1 MSDEQMTN
9 IEQNSTNTPAEKS
22 LGFDLAVFTWEVIK
36 TILISLAI
44 ILPIRYYL
52 VQPFF
57 VKGPSM
63 ESNFLDKDY
72 LIVNEIGYRFNEPQR
87 GDVVIFRYPYDTKQF
102 FIKRIVGLPEETV
115 DVKNNVVTIYNKS
128 NPAGTILEEPY
139 LDSFQQTLGANR
151 VKLDDDEYFVMG
163 DNRLQSHDS
172 RAFGPVNKVLITGR
186 PVLRLYPLNRIGTI
200 PRIIN

>member
-9 IEQNSTNTPAEKS
+9 IEQNGANIPAEKS
-22 LGFDLAVFTWEVIK
+22 IGFDLAAFVWEVIK
-36 TILISLAI
+36 TVLISLAI

-72 LIVNEIGYRFNEPQR
+72 LIVDEIGYRFNEPKR

-102 FIKRIVGLPEETV
+102 FIKRIVGLPGETV
-115 DVKNNVVTIYNKS
+115 EVKNNSVIIYNKP
-128 NPAGTILEEPY
+128 NPGGMVLTENY
-139 LDSFQQTLGANR
+139 LDSFQQTLGADR

-172 RAFGPVNKVLITGR
+172 RAFGPVKKSLIIGR
-186 PVLRLYPLNRIGTI
+186 PFLRLYPLNRVGTI
-200 PRIIN
+200 TRVEN

>member
-1 MSDEQMTN
+1 MSDEQITN
-9 IEQNSTNTPAEKS
+9 IEQNSANVPTEKS
-22 LGFDLAVFTWEVIK
+22 IGFDLATFVWEVIK
-36 TILISLAI
+36 TVLISLAI

-72 LIVNEIGYRFNEPQR
+72 LIVDEIGYRFNEPKR

-102 FIKRIVGLPEETV
+102 FIKRIVGLPGETIE
-115 DVKNNVVTIYNKS
+115 VKNNSVIIYNRP
-128 NPAGTILEEPY
+128 NPSGMTLTENY
-139 LDSFQQTLGANR
+139 LDLFQQTLGADR

-172 RAFGPVNKVLITGR
+172 RAFGPVKKSLIIGR
-186 PVLRLYPLNRIGTI
+186 PFLRLYPLDRVGTI
-200 PRIIN
+200 ARIEN

>member
-9 IEQNSTNTPAEKS
+9 IEQNGANIPAEKS
-22 LGFDLAVFTWEVIK
+22 IGFDLAAFVWEVIK
-36 TILISLAI
+36 TVLISLAI

-72 LIVNEIGYRFNEPQR
+72 LIVDEIGYRFNEPKR

-102 FIKRIVGLPEETV
+102 FIKRIVGLPGETIE
-115 DVKNNVVTIYNKS
+115 VKNNSVIIYNRP
-128 NPAGTILEEPY
+128 NPSGMILMENY
-139 LDSFQQTLGANR
+139 LDLFQQTLGADR
-151 VKLDDDEYFVMG
+151 IKLDDDEYFVMG

-172 RAFGPVNKVLITGR
+172 RAFGPVKKSLIIGR
-186 PVLRLYPLNRIGTI
+186 PFLSLYPLNRVGTI
-200 PRIIN
+200 ARVEN